1 MKRHKDL
8 FAQICAYDNLL
19 LARRKAERGKRFK
32 PTVTPF
38 LFRLEPELARLQEEL
53 ASKRYQPGGYRTF
66 IVRDPKERQIS
77 AAPFRDRVVH
87 HALCNIIE
95 PIFER
100 TFIRDSFANQ
110 KGKGTHRAIEQ
121 YQHFARQYP
130 FVLKC
135 DIRKFFP
142 SLDHLVLKRELRRKI
157 GCPDTLWLC
166 DTILDGSNPQEEHIV
181 YFPGDDLFTPHQRRR
196 GLPIGNL
203 TSQFWANVYLNRF
216 DHFVKETLGVKGYI
230 RYVDDFVLFAET
242 KDQLW
247 AWRAEIAGYLAG
259 LRLILHPDKTQ
270 VYRTADGVPFLGFRV
285 WPYHRVVQ
293 KGKVRRYRRWLK
305 QKVRQMQ
312 AGKLHP
318 ERLEN
323 ALNAWLGHLRFG
335 QSSRLENQVFR
346 DLLRWRVNVARD
358 INGAWRVL
366 EVPRRPPRPRRSQ

>member
-1 MKRHKDL
+1 
-8 FAQICAYDNLL
+8 
-19 LARRKAERGKRFK
+19 
-32 PTVTPF
+32 
-38 LFRLEPELARLQEEL
+38 
-53 ASKRYQPGGYRTF
+53 
-66 IVRDPKERQIS
+66 
-77 AAPFRDRVVH
+77 
-87 HALCNIIE
+87 
-95 PIFER
+95 
-100 TFIRDSFANQ
+100 
-110 KGKGTHRAIEQ
+110 
-121 YQHFARQYP
+121 
-130 FVLKC
+130 
-135 DIRKFFP
+135 
-142 SLDHLVLKRELRRKI
+142 
-157 GCPDTLWLC
+157 
-166 DTILDGSNPQEEHIV
+166 
-181 YFPGDDLFTPHQRRR
+181 
-196 GLPIGNL
+196 LPIGNL
-203 TSQFWANVYLNRF
+203 TSQFWSNVYLNRF
-216 DHFVKETLGVKGYI
+216 DHFIKETLGVKGYI
-230 RYVDDFVLFAET
+230 RYVDDFVLFADT

-305 QKVRQMQ
+305 QKVLMMQ

-346 DLLRWRVNVARD
+346 DLLRWGVNVARD